1 MLHHDK
7 RCPWIKT
14 QFSLILLSNPKTP
27 NTQPLADVYLSPSN
41 CGLNESSSDVSSKSV
56 PLSRATL
63 LLFIHIIPGPSYHTI
78 GQQCTYL
85 QLTELHLCTFHTKA
99 NHIPWSRYSRWH
111 WLVSNM
117 VIIPILLCLDPSFS
131 NHNTDVAF
139 DPKLSWSSSKM
150 LVHLMM
156 MLRLIRLPLSH
167 VTSHTSFAPSLRWW
181 TPFGSADKWL
191 WIVTQRSKNITF
203 LFLILCKQWSKSV
216 CVGVPYPTSNADWVH
231 EFNTLISLP
240 PGAV

>member
-1 MLHHDK
+1 MYTHAEGACSQSRASLSVHQLHCYCNINSSVRISMLHHDK

-14 QFSLILLSNPKTP
+14 YFSLILLSNPKTP

-111 WLVSNM
+111 WLVSDM

-181 TPFGSADKWL
+181 SQFGSADKWF
-191 WIVTQRSKNITF
+191 WISYSEK
-203 LFLILCKQWSKSV
+203 
-216 CVGVPYPTSNADWVH
+216 
-231 EFNTLISLP
+231 
-240 PGAV
+240 